1 MPKLGWLISFVEM
14 NESSLELARWVCF
27 WKSLGGKDAALKP
40 TGMYLRRLWKKR
52 TQRAS
57 VSSNT

>member
-1 MPKLGWLISFVEM
+1 M